1 MFSFV
6 SLLPQRN
13 SLVHFPA
20 KPDTSEIPPPSYIAP
35 LLVQAHRRPESDQ
48 SVSEETMMTLLII
61 AYLGGVLTILSP
73 CILPILPFVFARAG
87 QPFVKSRLP
96 MLTGMAA
103 TFALVATLAAVG
115 GSWAIRANEYGR
127 LAAIVLLALFGVS
140 LLSPRFA
147 STLAR
152 PIVDLGNNLVNAS
165 GGGRTA
171 PTVRSALI
179 LGVATG
185 LLWAPCAG
193 PILGLVLTGAALQGA
208 NLETS
213 FLLAAYAAGAATS
226 LAVALSVG
234 GKIFAAMKRSLG
246 LGDRIRQVLGAAVL
260 AGVAIIAL
268 GLDTSLL
275 SRLSYASTASL
286 EQAVLH
292 RLHAKELAAAPS
304 ELASNDATIVAADAK
319 KPFRSDLPVE
329 GYAPSLNGAVE
340 WLNSKPLTTEELP
353 GKVVLVDF
361 WTYSCINCIR
371 TIPYTKA
378 WAEKYADQ
386 GLVVIGVH
394 APEFAFEKKIDNVK
408 SAIDDFKIGYPVAV
422 DNDYKIWRAFENSY
436 WPAAYLIDAKG
447 QIRYHHFGEGNYGR
461 TEKAIQDLLREA
473 GSEMTASAPVTPDA
487 KGVEAGPD
495 LGNIRSGETYLGYEQ
510 ATNFSSPE
518 GLQADAPQNYSISKP
533 SLNGW
538 GLSGTWTVGKD
549 QATLDQAGGGIT
561 YRFSARDLHLV
572 LGPGDEAK
580 PVRFQVKIDGKS
592 PGPDHGSDIDADG
605 NGAVTAT
612 RLYQLV
618 RQSGTVAARN
628 FEIRFL
634 DPGVQAYA
642 FTFG

>member
-1 MFSFV
+1 
-6 SLLPQRN
+6 
-13 SLVHFPA
+13 
-20 KPDTSEIPPPSYIAP
+20 
-35 LLVQAHRRPESDQ
+35 
-48 SVSEETMMTLLII
+48 MTLLII
-61 AYLGGVLTILSP
+61 AYLGGALTILSP

-87 QPFVKSRLP
+87 QPFVRSTLP
-96 MLTGMAA
+96 MLAGMAA

-127 LAAIVLLALFGVS
+127 LAAIVLLALFGAS

-152 PIVDLGNNLVNAS
+152 PVVDLGNNLVNAT
-165 GGGRTA
+165 GGGRGTT
-171 PTVRSALI
+171 TVKSALL

-208 NLETS
+208 NLQTT
-213 FLLAAYAAGAATS
+213 FLLIAYAAGAASS
-226 LAVALSVG
+226 LAVALLVG
-234 GKIFAAMKRSLG
+234 GRIFTAMKRSLG
-246 LGDRIRQVLGAAVL
+246 VGDRIRQGLGAAVL
-260 AGVAIIAL
+260 AGVAVIAL

-275 SRLSYASTASL
+275 ARLSYASTTSL
-286 EQAVLH
+286 EQAVLD
-292 RLHAKELAAAPS
+292 RLHAKRLSGASS
-304 ELASNDATIVAADAK
+304 ELASNEVMIAAADAK

-329 GYAPSLNGAVE
+329 GPAPSLDGAVE
-340 WLNSKPLTTEELP
+340 WLNSAPLTTEQLR

-371 TIPYTKA
+371 TIPYVRA

-408 SAIDDFKIGYPVAV
+408 KAIGDFQIGYPVAI
-422 DNDYKIWRAFENSY
+422 DNDYGIWRAFENSY

-447 QIRYHHFGEGNYGR
+447 QIRYHHFGEGNYNR

-473 GSEMTASAPVTPDA
+473 GSQTTASAPVVPDA

-495 LGNIRSGETYLGYEQ
+495 LGNIRSGETYLGYQQ
-510 ATNFSSPE
+510 AANFASPE
-518 GLQADAPQNYSISKP
+518 GLQADTAKNYSIAEP
-533 SLNGW
+533 GLNGW
-538 GLSGTWTVGKD
+538 GLSGTWTVGRD
-549 QATLDQAGGGIT
+549 QATLDQPGGGIT

-572 LGPGDEAK
+572 LGPGAGDK
-580 PVRFQVKIDGKS
+580 PIRFQVKIDGKA

-605 NGAVTAT
+605 NGTVTAT

>member
-1 MFSFV
+1 
-6 SLLPQRN
+6 
-13 SLVHFPA
+13 
-20 KPDTSEIPPPSYIAP
+20 
-35 LLVQAHRRPESDQ
+35 
-48 SVSEETMMTLLII
+48 MTLLII
-61 AYLGGVLTILSP
+61 AYLGGALTILSP

-87 QPFVKSRLP
+87 QPFVKSTLP
-96 MLTGMAA
+96 MLAGMAA

-127 LAAIVLLALFGVS
+127 LAAIVLLALFGAS

-152 PIVDLGNNLVNAS
+152 PIVDLGNNLLNAN
-165 GGGRTA
+165 GGGRAA
-171 PTVRSALI
+171 PTVKSALI

-208 NLETS
+208 NLQTT

-226 LAVALSVG
+226 LAVALLVG
-234 GKIFAAMKRSLG
+234 GRIFAAMKRSLG
-246 LGDRIRQVLGAAVL
+246 FGDRIRQGLGAAVL
-260 AGVAIIAL
+260 AGVAVIAL

-275 SRLSYASTASL
+275 SRFSYASTASL
-286 EQAVLH
+286 EQAVLD
-292 RLHAKELAAAPS
+292 RLHAKPAGGAPS
-304 ELASNDATIVAADAK
+304 EVASNDVLIADAK

-329 GYAPSLNGAVE
+329 GYAPSLDGAVE
-340 WLNSKPLTTEELP
+340 WLNSKPLTTEQLR

-371 TIPYTKA
+371 TIPYVKA

-394 APEFAFEKKIDNVK
+394 APEFAFEKKLDNVK
-408 SAIDDFKIGYPVAV
+408 KALSDFEIGYPVAI
-422 DNDYKIWRAFENSY
+422 DNDYRIWRAFENSY
-436 WPAAYLIDAKG
+436 WPAGYLIDAEG

-473 GSEMTASAPVTPDA
+473 GGQMTSSTAVAPDA

-510 ATNFSSPE
+510 AANFASPE
-518 GLQADAPQNYSISKP
+518 GLQADAPQNYSIAEP
-533 SLNGW
+533 GLNGW

-549 QATLDQAGGGIT
+549 EARLDEAGGGIT

-572 LGPGDEAK
+572 LGPGADGK
-580 PVRFQVKIDGKS
+580 PIRFQVTVDGKA

-605 NGAVTAT
+605 NGTVTAT

-618 RQSGTVAARN
+618 RQSGTVGARN
-628 FEIRFL
+628 FQIRFL
-634 DPGVQAYA
+634 HPGVQAYA

>member
-1 MFSFV
+1 
-6 SLLPQRN
+6 
-13 SLVHFPA
+13 
-20 KPDTSEIPPPSYIAP
+20 
-35 LLVQAHRRPESDQ
+35 
-48 SVSEETMMTLLII
+48 MTLLII
-61 AYLGGVLTILSP
+61 AYLGGALTILSP

-87 QPFVKSRLP
+87 QPFVTSTLP
-96 MLTGMAA
+96 MLAGMAA

-127 LAAIVLLALFGVS
+127 LAAIVLLAMFGAS
-140 LLSPRFA
+140 LLSPRIA

-152 PIVDLGNNLVNAS
+152 PVVDLGNNLMNAT
-165 GGGRTA
+165 GGGRGVT
-171 PTVRSALI
+171 TVKSALL

-208 NLETS
+208 NLQTT
-213 FLLAAYAAGAATS
+213 FLLIAYAAGAASS
-226 LAVALSVG
+226 LAVALLVG
-234 GKIFAAMKRSLG
+234 GKLFAAMKRSLG
-246 LGDRIRQVLGAAVL
+246 FGDRIRQVLGAAVL
-260 AGVAIIAL
+260 AGVAAIAL

-275 SRLSYASTASL
+275 ARLSYASTASL
-286 EQAVLH
+286 EQTVLD
-292 RLHAKELAAAPS
+292 RLHAKPLGGASS
-304 ELASNDATIVAADAK
+304 EVASNNAMIDVADNDR
-319 KPFRSDLPVE
+319 PFRSDLPVE
-329 GYAPSLNGAVE
+329 GSAPSLDGAVE
-340 WLNSKPLTTEELP
+340 WLNSQPLTTEQLR

-371 TIPYTKA
+371 TIPYVKA

-408 SAIDDFKIGYPVAV
+408 KAVGDFKIGYPVAI
-422 DNDYKIWRAFENSY
+422 DNDCSIWRAFENSY
-436 WPAAYLIDAKG
+436 WPAGYLIDAKG

-461 TEKAIQDLLREA
+461 TEKAIQDLLHEA
-473 GSEMTASAPVTPDA
+473 GSQTTASVPVAPDA

-495 LGNIRSGETYLGYEQ
+495 LRNIRSGETYLGYEQ
-510 ATNFSSPE
+510 AANFASPE
-518 GLQADAPQNYSISKP
+518 GLQADTARNYTIAEP
-533 SLNGW
+533 GLNGW
-538 GLSGTWTVGKD
+538 GLSGTWIVGRD
-549 QATLDQAGGGIT
+549 QATLDQPGGGIT

-572 LGPGDEAK
+572 LGPGAGDK
-580 PVRFQVKIDGKS
+580 PIRFQVKIDGKA

-605 NGAVTAT
+605 NGTVTAT

>member
-1 MFSFV
+1 
-6 SLLPQRN
+6 
-13 SLVHFPA
+13 
-20 KPDTSEIPPPSYIAP
+20 
-35 LLVQAHRRPESDQ
+35 
-48 SVSEETMMTLLII
+48 MMTLLII
-61 AYLGGVLTILSP
+61 AYLGGALTILSP

-87 QPFVKSRLP
+87 QPFVRSTLP
-96 MLTGMAA
+96 MLAGMAA

-127 LAAIVLLALFGVS
+127 LAAIVLLALFGAS
-140 LLSPRFA
+140 LLSPRIA

-152 PIVDLGNNLVNAS
+152 PIVDLGNNLINAT
-165 GGGRTA
+165 GGGRGTT
-171 PTVRSALI
+171 TVKSALL

-208 NLETS
+208 NLQTT
-213 FLLAAYAAGAATS
+213 FLLIAYAAGAASS
-226 LAVALSVG
+226 LAVALLVG
-234 GKIFAAMKRSLG
+234 GKLFAAMKRSLG
-246 LGDRIRQVLGAAVL
+246 FGDRIRQVLGAAVL
-260 AGVAIIAL
+260 AGVAVVAL

-275 SRLSYASTASL
+275 ARLSYASTASL
-286 EQAVLH
+286 EQAVLD
-292 RLHAKELAAAPS
+292 RLHAKPLSGPSS
-304 ELASNDATIVAADAK
+304 ELASNEVMIAAADAK
-319 KPFRSDLPVE
+319 QPFRSDLPVE
-329 GYAPSLNGAVE
+329 GYAPSLDGAVE
-340 WLNSKPLTTEELP
+340 WLNSTPLTTEQLR

-371 TIPYTKA
+371 TIPYIKA
-378 WAEKYADQ
+378 WAEKYKDQ

-408 SAIDDFKIGYPVAV
+408 KAISDFQIGYPVAI
-422 DNDYKIWRAFENSY
+422 DNDYSIWRAFENSY
-436 WPAAYLIDAKG
+436 WPAGYLIDAKG
-447 QIRYHHFGEGNYGR
+447 QIRYHHFGEGNYNK

-473 GSEMTASAPVTPDA
+473 GSQTTASAPVAPDA

-510 ATNFSSPE
+510 AANFASPE
-518 GLQADAPQNYSISKP
+518 ELQADTARNYTIAEP
-533 SLNGW
+533 GLNGW
-538 GLSGTWTVGKD
+538 GLSGTWTVGRD
-549 QATLDQAGGGIT
+549 QATLDQPGGGIT

-572 LGPGDEAK
+572 LGPGAGGK
-580 PVRFQVKIDGKS
+580 PVRFQVKVDGKA

-605 NGAVTAT
+605 NGTVTAT

-634 DPGVQAYA
+634 DRGVQAYA

>member
-1 MFSFV
+1 
-6 SLLPQRN
+6 
-13 SLVHFPA
+13 
-20 KPDTSEIPPPSYIAP
+20 
-35 LLVQAHRRPESDQ
+35 
-48 SVSEETMMTLLII
+48 MTLLII

-73 CILPILPFVFARAG
+73 CILPILPFVFTRAG
-87 QPFVKSRLP
+87 QPFVKSTLP
-96 MLTGMAA
+96 MLAGMAA

-127 LAAIVLLALFGVS
+127 LASIVLLGLFGVS

-152 PIVDLGNNLVNAS
+152 PIVDLGNNLLNAS

-171 PTVRSALI
+171 PSVRSALI

-208 NLETS
+208 NLQTTA
-213 FLLAAYAAGAATS
+213 LLIAYAAGAATS
-226 LAVALSVG
+226 LAVALLIG

-246 LGDRIRQVLGAAVL
+246 VGDRIRQAVGATVL
-260 AGVAIIAL
+260 AGVAVIAL

-275 SRLSYASTASL
+275 ARLSYASTVSL
-286 EQAVLH
+286 EQTLLD
-292 RLHAKELAAAPS
+292 RLHAKPVAGTPSEVGSSDTIIPAAADGS
-304 ELASNDATIVAADAK
+304 
-319 KPFRSDLPVE
+319 KPFHSDLPVE
-329 GYAPSLNGAVE
+329 AYAPSLDGAVE
-340 WLNSKPLTTEELP
+340 WLNSKPLTTEQLR

-371 TIPYTKA
+371 TIPYVRA

-408 SAIDDFKIGYPVAV
+408 KAVGDFQIGYPVAI

-473 GSEMTASAPVTPDA
+473 GNQMVETATVAPDA

-495 LGNIRSGETYLGYEQ
+495 LANIGSGETYLGYAQ
-510 ATNFSSPE
+510 AENFVSPE
-518 GLQADAPQNYSISKP
+518 GLQADTPQNYSIAKP
-533 SLNGW
+533 GINAW
-538 GLSGTWTVGKD
+538 GLSGAWTVGKD
-549 QATLDQAGGGIT
+549 QATLDQPGGGIA

-572 LGPGDEAK
+572 LGAGADAK
-580 PVRFQVKIDGKS
+580 PVRFQVRLDGKA
-592 PGPDHGSDIDADG
+592 PGADHGSDIDADG
-605 NGAVTAT
+605 NGTVTAT

-618 RQSGTVAARN
+618 RESGAVTART

>member
-1 MFSFV
+1 
-6 SLLPQRN
+6 
-13 SLVHFPA
+13 
-20 KPDTSEIPPPSYIAP
+20 
-35 LLVQAHRRPESDQ
+35 
-48 SVSEETMMTLLII
+48 MTLLII

-87 QPFVKSRLP
+87 QPFVKSTLP
-96 MLTGMAA
+96 MLAGMAA

-127 LAAIVLLALFGVS
+127 LAAIVLLALFGAS

-152 PIVDLGNNLVNAS
+152 PIVDLGNNLLNAS
-165 GGGRTA
+165 GAGRTA

-208 NLETS
+208 NLQTTA
-213 FLLAAYAAGAATS
+213 LLIAYAAGAATS
-226 LAVALSVG
+226 LAVALLVG

-246 LGDRIRQVLGAAVL
+246 LGDRIRQAVGTAVL
-260 AGVAIIAL
+260 AGVAVIAL

-275 SRLSYASTASL
+275 ARLSYASTASL
-286 EQAVLH
+286 EQAVLD
-292 RLHAKELAAAPS
+292 RLHAKPVGGTPSGAAS
-304 ELASNDATIVAADAK
+304 SDTIIPAADGS

-329 GYAPSLNGAVE
+329 AYAPSFDGAVE
-340 WLNSKPLTTEELP
+340 WLNSKPLTKEQLR

-371 TIPYTKA
+371 TIPYVRA
-378 WAEKYADQ
+378 WAEKYANQ

-408 SAIDDFKIGYPVAV
+408 KAVGDFRIGYPVAI

-447 QIRYHHFGEGNYGR
+447 QIRYHHFGEGNYGT

-473 GSEMTASAPVTPDA
+473 GSQMAETAPVAPNA

-495 LGNIRSGETYLGYEQ
+495 LANIRSGETYIGYAQ
-510 ATNFSSPE
+510 AENFVSPE
-518 GLQADAPQNYSISKP
+518 GLQADTPQNYSIAEP
-533 SLNGW
+533 GINAW
-538 GLSGTWTVGKD
+538 GLSGTWTIGKD
-549 QATLDQAGGGIT
+549 EATLDEAGGGIA

-572 LGPGDEAK
+572 LGPGAGAK
-580 PVRFQVKIDGKS
+580 PVRFQVRLDGKA
-592 PGPDHGSDIDADG
+592 PGADHGSDIDADG
-605 NGAVTAT
+605 NGTVTAT

-618 RQSGTVAARN
+618 RQSGTVAART

>member
-1 MFSFV
+1 
-6 SLLPQRN
+6 
-13 SLVHFPA
+13 
-20 KPDTSEIPPPSYIAP
+20 
-35 LLVQAHRRPESDQ
+35 
-48 SVSEETMMTLLII
+48 MMTLLII

-87 QPFVKSRLP
+87 QPFVKSTLP

-115 GSWAIRANEYGR
+115 GNWAIRANEYGR

-152 PIVDLGNNLVNAS
+152 PLVDLGNNLVNAS

-286 EQAVLH
+286 EQAVLD
-292 RLHAKELAAAPS
+292 RLHAKPPAAAPS
-304 ELASNDATIVAADAK
+304 ELASNDTTIVAADAK

-329 GYAPSLNGAVE
+329 GYAPSLDGAVE
-340 WLNSKPLTTEELP
+340 WLNSKPLTTGELR

-487 KGVEAGPD
+487 TGVEAGPD

-533 SLNGW
+533 GLNGW

>member
-1 MFSFV
+1 
-6 SLLPQRN
+6 
-13 SLVHFPA
+13 
-20 KPDTSEIPPPSYIAP
+20 
-35 LLVQAHRRPESDQ
+35 
-48 SVSEETMMTLLII
+48 MMTLLII
-61 AYLGGVLTILSP
+61 AYLGGALTILSP

-87 QPFVKSRLP
+87 QPFVRSTLP
-96 MLTGMAA
+96 MLAGMAA

-127 LAAIVLLALFGVS
+127 LAAIVLLALFGAS
-140 LLSPRFA
+140 LLSPRIA

-152 PIVDLGNNLVNAS
+152 PIVDLGNNLINAT
-165 GGGRTA
+165 GGGRGTT
-171 PTVRSALI
+171 TVKSALL

-208 NLETS
+208 NLQTT
-213 FLLAAYAAGAATS
+213 FLLIAYAAGAASS
-226 LAVALSVG
+226 LAVALLVG
-234 GKIFAAMKRSLG
+234 GKLFAAMKRSLG
-246 LGDRIRQVLGAAVL
+246 FGDRIRQVLGAAVL
-260 AGVAIIAL
+260 AGVAVVAL

-275 SRLSYASTASL
+275 ARLSYASTASL
-286 EQAVLH
+286 EQAVLD
-292 RLHAKELAAAPS
+292 RLHAKPLSGPSS
-304 ELASNDATIVAADAK
+304 ELASNEVMIAAADAK
-319 KPFRSDLPVE
+319 QPFRSDLPVE
-329 GYAPSLNGAVE
+329 GYAPSLDGAVE
-340 WLNSKPLTTEELP
+340 WLNSTPLTTEQLR

-371 TIPYTKA
+371 TIPYIKA
-378 WAEKYADQ
+378 WAEKYKDQ
-386 GLVVIGVH
+386 GLVGIGVH

-408 SAIDDFKIGYPVAV
+408 KAISDFQIGYPVAI
-422 DNDYKIWRAFENSY
+422 DNDYSIWRAFENSY
-436 WPAAYLIDAKG
+436 WPAGYLIDAKG
-447 QIRYHHFGEGNYGR
+447 QIRYHHFGEGNYNK

-473 GSEMTASAPVTPDA
+473 GSQTTASAPVAPDA

-510 ATNFSSPE
+510 AANFASPE
-518 GLQADAPQNYSISKP
+518 ELQADTARNYTIAEP
-533 SLNGW
+533 GLNGW
-538 GLSGTWTVGKD
+538 GLSGTWTVGRD
-549 QATLDQAGGGIT
+549 QATLDQPGGGIT

-572 LGPGDEAK
+572 LGPGAGGK
-580 PVRFQVKIDGKS
+580 PVRFQVKVDGKA

-605 NGAVTAT
+605 NGTVTAT

-634 DPGVQAYA
+634 DRGVQAYA

>member
-1 MFSFV
+1 
-6 SLLPQRN
+6 
-13 SLVHFPA
+13 
-20 KPDTSEIPPPSYIAP
+20 
-35 LLVQAHRRPESDQ
+35 
-48 SVSEETMMTLLII
+48 MTLLII
-61 AYLGGVLTILSP
+61 AYLGGALTILSP

-87 QPFVKSRLP
+87 QPFVRSTLP
-96 MLTGMAA
+96 MLAGMAA

-127 LAAIVLLALFGVS
+127 LAAIVLLAMFGAS
-140 LLSPRFA
+140 LLSPRIA

-152 PIVDLGNNLVNAS
+152 PVVDLGNNLINAT
-165 GGGRTA
+165 GGGRGVT
-171 PTVRSALI
+171 TVKSALL

-208 NLETS
+208 NLQTT
-213 FLLAAYAAGAATS
+213 FLLIAYAAGAATS
-226 LAVALSVG
+226 LAVALLVG
-234 GKIFAAMKRSLG
+234 GKIFTAMKRSLG
-246 LGDRIRQVLGAAVL
+246 VGDRIRQVLGAAVL
-260 AGVAIIAL
+260 AGVAVIAL

-275 SRLSYASTASL
+275 ARLSYASTASL
-286 EQAVLH
+286 EQAVLD
-292 RLHAKELAAAPS
+292 RLHAKPLGGASS
-304 ELASNDATIVAADAK
+304 EVASNNAMVDIADNNR
-319 KPFRSDLPVE
+319 PFRSDLPVE
-329 GYAPSLNGAVE
+329 GFAPSLDGAVE
-340 WLNSKPLTTEELP
+340 WLNSQPLTTEQLR

-371 TIPYTKA
+371 TIPYVRA

-408 SAIDDFKIGYPVAV
+408 KAVGDFKIGYPVAI
-422 DNDYKIWRAFENSY
+422 DNDYSIWRAFENSY
-436 WPAAYLIDAKG
+436 WPAGYLIDAKG
-447 QIRYHHFGEGNYGR
+447 QIRYHHFGEGNYSR

-473 GSEMTASAPVTPDA
+473 GSQTTASAPVAPDA

-495 LGNIRSGETYLGYEQ
+495 LRNIRSGETYLGYEQ
-510 ATNFSSPE
+510 AANFASPE
-518 GLQADAPQNYSISKP
+518 GLQADTARNYTIAEP
-533 SLNGW
+533 GLNGW
-538 GLSGTWTVGKD
+538 GLSGTWIVGRD
-549 QATLDQAGGGIT
+549 QATLDQPGGGIT

-572 LGPGDEAK
+572 LGPGAGDK
-580 PVRFQVKIDGKS
+580 PIRFQVEIDGKA

-605 NGAVTAT
+605 NGTVIAT

>member
-1 MFSFV
+1 
-6 SLLPQRN
+6 
-13 SLVHFPA
+13 
-20 KPDTSEIPPPSYIAP
+20 
-35 LLVQAHRRPESDQ
+35 
-48 SVSEETMMTLLII
+48 MMTLLII
-61 AYLGGVLTILSP
+61 AYLGGALTILSP

-87 QPFVKSRLP
+87 QPFVRSTLP
-96 MLTGMAA
+96 MLAGMAA

-127 LAAIVLLALFGVS
+127 LAAIVLLALFGAS
-140 LLSPRFA
+140 LLSPRIA

-152 PIVDLGNNLVNAS
+152 PIVDLGNNLINAT
-165 GGGRTA
+165 GGGRGTT
-171 PTVRSALI
+171 TVKSALL

-208 NLETS
+208 NLQTT
-213 FLLAAYAAGAATS
+213 FLLIAYAAGAASS
-226 LAVALSVG
+226 LAVALLVG
-234 GKIFAAMKRSLG
+234 GKLFAAMKRSLG
-246 LGDRIRQVLGAAVL
+246 FGDRIRQVLGAAVL
-260 AGVAIIAL
+260 AGVAVVAL

-275 SRLSYASTASL
+275 ARLSYASTASL
-286 EQAVLH
+286 EQAVLD
-292 RLHAKELAAAPS
+292 RLHAKPLSGPSS
-304 ELASNDATIVAADAK
+304 ELASNEVMIAAADAK
-319 KPFRSDLPVE
+319 QPFRSDLPVE
-329 GYAPSLNGAVE
+329 GYAPSLDGAVE
-340 WLNSKPLTTEELP
+340 WLNSTPLTTEQLR

-371 TIPYTKA
+371 TIPYIKA
-378 WAEKYADQ
+378 WAEKYKDQ

-408 SAIDDFKIGYPVAV
+408 KAISDFQIGYPVAI
-422 DNDYKIWRAFENSY
+422 DNDYSIWRAFENSY
-436 WPAAYLIDAKG
+436 WPAGYLIDAKG
-447 QIRYHHFGEGNYGR
+447 QIRYHHFGEGNYNK

-473 GSEMTASAPVTPDA
+473 GSQTTASAPVARDA

-510 ATNFSSPE
+510 AANFASPE
-518 GLQADAPQNYSISKP
+518 ELQADTARNYTIAEP
-533 SLNGW
+533 GLNGW
-538 GLSGTWTVGKD
+538 GLSGTWTVGRD
-549 QATLDQAGGGIT
+549 QATLDQPGGGIT

-572 LGPGDEAK
+572 LGPGAGGK
-580 PVRFQVKIDGKS
+580 PVRFQVKVDGKA

-605 NGAVTAT
+605 NGTVTAT

-634 DPGVQAYA
+634 DRGVQAYA

>member
-1 MFSFV
+1 
-6 SLLPQRN
+6 
-13 SLVHFPA
+13 
-20 KPDTSEIPPPSYIAP
+20 
-35 LLVQAHRRPESDQ
+35 
-48 SVSEETMMTLLII
+48 MTLLII
-61 AYLGGVLTILSP
+61 AYLGGALTILSP

-87 QPFVKSRLP
+87 QPFVRSTLP
-96 MLTGMAA
+96 MLAGMAA

-127 LAAIVLLALFGVS
+127 LAAIVLLALFGAS
-140 LLSPRFA
+140 LLSPRIA

-152 PIVDLGNNLVNAS
+152 PIVDLGNNIMNAT
-165 GGGRTA
+165 GGGRGTM
-171 PTVRSALI
+171 TVKSALL

-208 NLETS
+208 NLQTT
-213 FLLAAYAAGAATS
+213 FLLIAYAAGAATS
-226 LAVALSVG
+226 LAVALLVG
-234 GKIFAAMKRSLG
+234 GKLFAAMKRSLG

-260 AGVAIIAL
+260 AGVAVIAL

-275 SRLSYASTASL
+275 ARISYASTASL
-286 EQAVLH
+286 EQAVLD
-292 RLHAKELAAAPS
+292 RLHAKPLGGASSEVASKDMVIAAA
-304 ELASNDATIVAADAK
+304 DTK

-329 GYAPSLNGAVE
+329 GYAPSLDGAVE
-340 WLNSKPLTTEELP
+340 WLNSKPLTSEQLR

-371 TIPYTKA
+371 TIPYVRA
-378 WAEKYADQ
+378 WAEKYANQ

-394 APEFAFEKKIDNVK
+394 APEFAFEKKVDNVK
-408 SAIDDFKIGYPVAV
+408 KAIGDFQIGYPVAI
-422 DNDYKIWRAFENSY
+422 DNDYSIWRAFENSY

-447 QIRYHHFGEGNYGR
+447 QIRYHHFGEGNYNR

-473 GSEMTASAPVTPDA
+473 GSQTTESAPVVPDA
-487 KGVEAGPD
+487 KGVEAAPD

-510 ATNFSSPE
+510 AANFASPE
-518 GLQADAPQNYSISKP
+518 GLQPDTPHNYSIAEP
-533 SLNGW
+533 GLNGW
-538 GLSGTWTVGKD
+538 GLSGTWTVGRD
-549 QATLDQAGGGIT
+549 QATLDQPGGGIN

-572 LGPGDEAK
+572 LGPGAGGK
-580 PVRFQVKIDGKS
+580 PIRFQVKIDGKA
-592 PGPDHGSDIDADG
+592 PGPDHGADIDADG
-605 NGAVTAT
+605 NGTVTAT

-628 FEIRFL
+628 FEISFL

>member
-1 MFSFV
+1 
-6 SLLPQRN
+6 
-13 SLVHFPA
+13 
-20 KPDTSEIPPPSYIAP
+20 
-35 LLVQAHRRPESDQ
+35 
-48 SVSEETMMTLLII
+48 MTLLII
-61 AYLGGVLTILSP
+61 AYLGGALTILSP

-87 QPFVKSRLP
+87 QPFVKSTLP
-96 MLTGMAA
+96 MLAGMAA

-127 LAAIVLLALFGVS
+127 LAAIVLLALFGAS

-152 PIVDLGNNLVNAS
+152 PIVDLGNNLLNAN
-165 GGGRTA
+165 GGGRAA
-171 PTVRSALI
+171 PTVKSALF

-208 NLETS
+208 NLQTT

-226 LAVALSVG
+226 LAVALLVG
-234 GKIFAAMKRSLG
+234 GRIFAAMKRSLG
-246 LGDRIRQVLGAAVL
+246 FGDRIRQGLGAAVL
-260 AGVAIIAL
+260 AGVAVIAL

-275 SRLSYASTASL
+275 SWLSYASTASL
-286 EQAVLH
+286 EQAVLD
-292 RLHAKELAAAPS
+292 RLHAKPAGGAPS
-304 ELASNDATIVAADAK
+304 EVASNDVLIADAK

-329 GYAPSLNGAVE
+329 GYAPSLDGAVE
-340 WLNSKPLTTEELP
+340 WLNSKPLTTEQLR

-371 TIPYTKA
+371 TIPYVKA

-394 APEFAFEKKIDNVK
+394 APEFAFEKKLDNVK
-408 SAIDDFKIGYPVAV
+408 KALSDFEIAYPVAI

-436 WPAAYLIDAKG
+436 WPAGYLIDAEG

-473 GSEMTASAPVTPDA
+473 GGQMTSSTAVAPDA

-510 ATNFSSPE
+510 AANFASPE
-518 GLQADAPQNYSISKP
+518 GLQADAPQNYSIAEP
-533 SLNGW
+533 GLNGW

-549 QATLDQAGGGIT
+549 EARLDEAGGGIT

-572 LGPGDEAK
+572 LGPGADGK
-580 PVRFQVKIDGKS
+580 PIRFQVTVDGKA

-605 NGAVTAT
+605 NGTVTAT

-618 RQSGTVAARN
+618 RQSGTVGARN
-628 FEIRFL
+628 FQIRFL

>member
-1 MFSFV
+1 
-6 SLLPQRN
+6 
-13 SLVHFPA
+13 
-20 KPDTSEIPPPSYIAP
+20 
-35 LLVQAHRRPESDQ
+35 
-48 SVSEETMMTLLII
+48 MTLLII
-61 AYLGGVLTILSP
+61 AYLGGALTMLSP

-87 QPFVKSRLP
+87 QPFVRSTLP
-96 MLTGMAA
+96 MLAGMAT

-127 LAAIVLLALFGVS
+127 LAAIVLLALFGAS

-152 PIVDLGNNLVNAS
+152 PVVDLGNNLMNAT
-165 GGGRTA
+165 GGGRGTT
-171 PTVRSALI
+171 TVKSALL

-208 NLETS
+208 NLQTT
-213 FLLAAYAAGAATS
+213 LLLIAYAAGAASS
-226 LAVALSVG
+226 LAVALVVG
-234 GKIFAAMKRSLG
+234 GKLFAAMKRSLG
-246 LGDRIRQVLGAAVL
+246 FGDRIRQVLGAAVL
-260 AGVAIIAL
+260 AGVAVIAL

-275 SRLSYASTASL
+275 ARLSYASTASL
-286 EQAVLH
+286 EQAVLD
-292 RLHAKELAAAPS
+292 RLHAKPLSGASS
-304 ELASNDATIVAADAK
+304 ELANNEVMIAAADAK

-329 GYAPSLNGAVE
+329 GPAPSLEGAVE
-340 WLNSKPLTTEELP
+340 WLNSEPLTTGQLR

-371 TIPYTKA
+371 TLPYIRA

-408 SAIDDFKIGYPVAV
+408 KAIGDFQIGYPVAI
-422 DNDYKIWRAFENSY
+422 DNDYSIWRAFENSY
-436 WPAAYLIDAKG
+436 WPAAYLIDTKG
-447 QIRYHHFGEGNYGR
+447 QIRYHHFGEGNYNR

-473 GSEMTASAPVTPDA
+473 GSQTTASAPVVPDA
-487 KGVEAGPD
+487 RGVEAGPD

-510 ATNFSSPE
+510 AANFTSPE
-518 GLQADAPQNYSISKP
+518 GLQADTAKNYSIAEP
-533 SLNGW
+533 GLNGW
-538 GLSGTWTVGKD
+538 GLSGTWIVGRD
-549 QATLDQAGGGIT
+549 QATLDQPGGGIT

-572 LGPGDEAK
+572 LGPGAGDK
-580 PVRFQVKIDGKS
+580 PIRFQVKIDGKA
-592 PGPDHGSDIDADG
+592 PGLDHGSDVDADG
-605 NGAVTAT
+605 NGTVTAT

-634 DPGVQAYA
+634 EPGVQAYA

>member
-1 MFSFV
+1 
-6 SLLPQRN
+6 
-13 SLVHFPA
+13 
-20 KPDTSEIPPPSYIAP
+20 
-35 LLVQAHRRPESDQ
+35 
-48 SVSEETMMTLLII
+48 MMTLLII
-61 AYLGGVLTILSP
+61 AYLGGALTILSP

-87 QPFVKSRLP
+87 QPFVRSTLP
-96 MLTGMAA
+96 MLAGMAA

-127 LAAIVLLALFGVS
+127 LAAIVLLALFGAS
-140 LLSPRFA
+140 LLSPRIA

-152 PIVDLGNNLVNAS
+152 PIVDLGNNLINAT
-165 GGGRTA
+165 GGGRGTT
-171 PTVRSALI
+171 TVKSALL

-208 NLETS
+208 NLQTT
-213 FLLAAYAAGAATS
+213 FLLIAYAAGAASS
-226 LAVALSVG
+226 LAVALLVG
-234 GKIFAAMKRSLG
+234 GKLFAAMKRSLG
-246 LGDRIRQVLGAAVL
+246 FGDRIRQVLGAAVL
-260 AGVAIIAL
+260 AGVAVIAL

-275 SRLSYASTASL
+275 ARLSYASTASL
-286 EQAVLH
+286 EQAVLD
-292 RLHAKELAAAPS
+292 RLHAKPLSGPSS
-304 ELASNDATIVAADAK
+304 ELASNEVMIAAADAK
-319 KPFRSDLPVE
+319 QPFRSDLPVE
-329 GYAPSLNGAVE
+329 GYAPSLDGAVE
-340 WLNSKPLTTEELP
+340 WLNSTPLTTEQLR

-371 TIPYTKA
+371 TIPYIKA
-378 WAEKYADQ
+378 WAEKYKDQ

-408 SAIDDFKIGYPVAV
+408 KAISDFQIGYPVAI
-422 DNDYKIWRAFENSY
+422 DNDYSIWRAFENSY
-436 WPAAYLIDAKG
+436 WPAGYLIDAKG
-447 QIRYHHFGEGNYGR
+447 QIRYHHFGEGNYNK

-473 GSEMTASAPVTPDA
+473 GSQTTASAPVAPDA

-510 ATNFSSPE
+510 AANFASPE
-518 GLQADAPQNYSISKP
+518 ELQADTARNYTIAEP
-533 SLNGW
+533 GLNGW
-538 GLSGTWTVGKD
+538 GLSGTWTVGRD
-549 QATLDQAGGGIT
+549 QATLDQPGGGIT

-572 LGPGDEAK
+572 LGPGAGGK
-580 PVRFQVKIDGKS
+580 PVRFQVKVDGKA

-605 NGAVTAT
+605 NGTVTAT

-634 DPGVQAYA
+634 DRGVQAYA